1 MATIASLEARYSAN
15 IIQFDRELK
24 RLQTINKRATDRV
37 LNDHKSSA
45 RDVNQAW
52 AKADIGGAMNRSL
65 GNGLGQLRTQL
76 MASIAAITSGAGIA
90 AAVGLADTYTRFQN
104 SLKVAGLAGSELAKV
119 QGSLFEIANRN
130 GQAVEGLGQLYG
142 RMAMATKNLGTSQA
156 DLLQVVNSV
165 ASAIKISGR
174 PASEAAGA
182 MTQLSQAF
190 AGGKVRAEEWNSVVE
205 NMPSLAMALA
215 NASEKYRGNLG
226 ALKADVDKGNF
237 SSAEMLRLMK
247 LVEPALR
254 KQAELAGTTA
264 AQGFEVLKNKMIEAV
279 GAADAQWGATRRLG
293 EALEWLANNLDDVAQ
308 ALGVVAIAM
317 GVTLA
322 PAIGKAM
329 IAMTGLTAATARN
342 AFATIASIPGV
353 VGLSAGI
360 AGITPAAAAA
370 RGALMLLSS
379 ATGIGLAIT
388 AVAAAVGYFAVKSYQ
403 ASEATRQLRDRVAQK
418 AQALRDAK
426 QAADEARQQTGNL
439 TAAEM
444 AAANYTAAL
453 TGQVGL
459 LENAY
464 YRAAAAAKYLA
475 LTQNAQR
482 VVEAD
487 ADYRATETGA
497 ARAEE
502 QARRRARGPGYFGGA
517 DGRQPAPAG
526 LAQVVE
532 GSINSN
538 PDVIA
543 ARRAR
548 EDARLE
554 RDAAVA
560 ERRGLKEIKLED
572 PRWRPTPVGGGP
584 VTAPKTGGGGSSGP
598 SAEDRERNGQQAIAQ
613 AERAQRDAIRALAKT
628 AEDRAVVA
636 IEALADDK
644 AMAIEAIN
652 QRVADREI
660 TEATGQ
666 RLIEIEN
673 ATYDAK
679 LGAETARRAEELR
692 EAELELQRY
701 RNDNLVEAARL
712 DAEELQSKA
721 DNATDMTERHDY
733 ERQALAATQRA
744 DALMFAA
751 EQEALRLQLAKN
763 GHDKAEIDRIIAAR
777 QANFARGQA
786 GQSSNLT
793 TTQNSE
799 KGPQSIKD
807 WADEFGRATNAGESF
822 NQKLQ
827 NIAEGGINSITDGL
841 TDAIMGSKSLA
852 EAFGDMAKQMIA
864 QLVKL
869 MVQWAIWEAIGV
881 ATGHGPG
888 LGAKVIGLSA
898 FGPKPPAAPS
908 ASGKGGN
915 WMGTNNFAGGSTWV
929 GDTELINLPS
939 GSQIIPANVV
949 RNAMNTKPKTMGGGQ
964 TIVNQ
969 ITVDATDAVL
979 GQTVKGWIHEAV
991 GQGMVATK
999 AMIAQDQQKAGRN
1012 RLM

>member
-293 EALEWLANNLDDVAQ
+293 EALEWLANNLDTVGQ
-308 ALGVVAIAM
+308 ALGTVAIVMAA
-317 GVTLA
+317 TLA
-322 PAIGKAM
+322 PALGKAA
-329 IAMTGLTAATARN
+329 ISMTALTAATARN
-342 AFATIASIPGV
+342 ALATVASIPGV
-353 VGLSAGI
+353 IGLTAGI
-360 AGITPAAAAA
+360 SGITPAAATA
-370 RGALMLLSS
+370 RMALMALTS

-388 AVAAAVGYFAVKSYQ
+388 AIAAAVGFFAVKSYQ
-403 ASEATRQLRDRVAQK
+403 AAEASRQLRDRASQK
-418 AQALRDAK
+418 AAALRDAK

-444 AAANYTAAL
+444 SAANYTAAL

-482 VVEAD
+482 VVAAD
-487 ADYRATETGA
+487 ADYRAADQDA
-497 ARAEE
+497 ARSEE
-502 QARRRARGPGYFGGA
+502 RARRQARGPGYYGGA

-548 EDARLE
+548 EEFRQE
-554 RDAAVA
+554 RDAAIA

-572 PRWRPTPVGGGP
+572 PRWRPTVGGGP
-584 VTAPKTGGGGSSGP
+584 VISPKGSKGGGSSGP

-712 DAEELQSKA
+712 DAEEIQSKA
-721 DNATDMTERHDY
+721 DAATDINVRQDY
-733 ERQALAATQRA
+733 ERQQLAATQRA

-751 EQEALRLQLAKN
+751 EQEALRLQLVKN
-763 GHDKAEIDRIIAAR
+763 GHTQAQIDGILADR
-777 QANFARGQA
+777 QGGFDRRQA
-786 GQSSNLT
+786 GQT
-793 TTQNSE
+793 ADQNAGQARE
-799 KGPQSIKD
+799 RGPQSITE
-807 WADEFGRATNAGESF
+807 WANAFRDATNAGESL
-822 NQKLQ
+822 NQKLYG
-827 NIAEGGINSITDGL
+827 IAEGGINSLTDGL
-841 TDAIMGSKSLA
+841 TDALMGAKSLG
-852 EAFGDMAKQMIA
+852 EAFADMAKQMIA

-869 MVQWAIWEAIGV
+869 MIQWAIWEAIGL
-881 ATGHGPG
+881 ATGNGPG
-888 LGAKVIGLSA
+888 WGLKVIGLGS
-898 FGPKPPAAPS
+898 GKTGGK
-908 ASGKGGN
+908 SGKGGN

>member
-24 RLQTINKRATDRV
+24 RLQTLNKRATDRV
-37 LNDHKSSA
+37 LNDHKQSA
-45 RDVNQAW
+45 RDVNNAW

-65 GNGLGQLRTQL
+65 GNGLGQLRGQL

-104 SLKVAGLAGSELAKV
+104 SLKVAGLAGTELAKV
-119 QGSLFEIANRN
+119 QNSLFEIANRN
-130 GQAVEGLGQLYG
+130 GQAVESLGLLYG
-142 RMAMATKNLGTSQA
+142 RMAMATKQLGASQS
-156 DLLQVVNSV
+156 DLLAVVNSV
-165 ASAIKISGR
+165 SSAVKISGR

-205 NMPSLAMALA
+205 NMPSLALAVA

-237 SSAEMLRLMK
+237 SSAEMLRLLK

-279 GAADAQWGATRRLG
+279 GAADAKWGATRRLG
-293 EALEWLANNLDDVAQ
+293 EALQWLANNLDEVAQ
-308 ALGVVAIAM
+308 TLGQVTIAM
-317 GVTLA
+317 SVLMA
-322 PAIGKAM
+322 PAIGRATLALGGYAAST
-329 IAMTGLTAATARN
+329 IAARV
-342 AFATIASIPGV
+342 ATIASIPGV
-353 VGLSAGI
+353 IGLTAGMN
-360 AGITPAAAAA
+360 GITASAATA
-370 RGALMLLSS
+370 RMAMMALTS

-388 AVAAAVGYFAVKSYQ
+388 AIAAAVGFFAVKSYQ
-403 ASEATRQLRDRVAQK
+403 ASEATRQLRERVAQK
-418 AQALRDAK
+418 AQALREAK
-426 QAADEARQQTGNL
+426 AAADQARQQTGTL

-444 AAANYTAAL
+444 AAATQTAAL

-487 ADYRATETGA
+487 RDFRA
-497 ARAEE
+497 AEAGVNVSE
-502 QARRRARGPGYFGGA
+502 NRARRSARGPGYYGSA

-526 LAQVVE
+526 LDRVVE

-538 PDVIA
+538 PDVVA

-554 RDAAVA
+554 REAAIA
-560 ERRGLKEIKLED
+560 ERRDLKKIRLED
-572 PRWRPTPVGGGP
+572 QRWQPTA
-584 VTAPKTGGGGSSGP
+584 TAPVVSADGKKGGGGGSSGP
-598 SAEDRERNGQQAIAQ
+598 SAEDRARNDREATAQ
-613 AERAQRDAIRALAKT
+613 AERSLRDAVRAQAVT
-628 AEDRAVVA
+628 AMDRHVVA
-636 IEALADDK
+636 IEALADDRE
-644 AMAIEAIN
+644 MAVIAIN
-652 QRVADREI
+652 QRELEREI
-660 TEATGQ
+660 TPATAEKLRGLETDIYNA
-666 RLIEIEN
+666 RL
-673 ATYDAK
+673 K
-679 LGAETARRAEELR
+679 AETDRRQEELR
-692 EAELELQRY
+692 QAEIELQQY
-701 RNDNLVEAARL
+701 RNESLVEAARL
-712 DAEELQSKA
+712 DVEELQSKA
-721 DNATDMTERHDY
+721 QFATSMDERHDY

-751 EQEALRLQLAKN
+751 EQEALRLQLEKN
-763 GHDKAEIDRIIAAR
+763 GHTKAQIDQILADR
-777 QANFARGQA
+777 QAGFDRRAA
-786 GQSSNLT
+786 GQTADLGR
-793 TTQNSE
+793 TQDRENGPNSITE
-799 KGPQSIKD
+799 
-807 WADEFGRATNAGESF
+807 WATAFRDATNAGESL
-822 NQKLQ
+822 NQKLYG
-827 NIAEGGINSITDGL
+827 IAEGGINALTDGL
-841 TDAIMGSKSLA
+841 TDALMGAKSLG
-852 EAFGDMAKQMIA
+852 EAFADMAKQMIA

-869 MVQWAIWEAIGV
+869 MVQWAIWEAIGL
-881 ATGHGPG
+881 ATGNGPG
-888 LGAKVIGLSA
+888 WGLKVIGLS
-898 FGPKPPAAPS
+898 
-908 ASGKGGN
+908 SGKGGVSGKSGKNGN

-949 RNAMNTKPKTMGGGQ
+949 RNAMNTKPKSMGGGQ

>member
-24 RLQTINKRATDRV
+24 RLQTLNKRATDKV
-37 LNDHKSSA
+37 LADHKASA
-45 RDVNQAW
+45 RDVNNAW

-104 SLKVAGLAGSELAKV
+104 SLKVAGLAGTELAKV
-119 QGSLFEIANRN
+119 QNSLFEIANRN

-142 RMAMATKNLGTSQA
+142 RMAMATKQLGTSQA
-156 DLLQVVNSV
+156 DLLKVTNAV

-205 NMPSLAMALA
+205 GMPSLAMALA

-264 AQGFEVLKNKMIEAV
+264 AMGFEVLKNKMIEAV
-279 GAADAQWGATRRLG
+279 GAADAKWGATRRLG

-308 ALGVVAIAM
+308 SLGAVAIAM
-317 GVTLA
+317 SVLMA
-322 PAIGKAM
+322 PAIGKATLSM
-329 IAMTGLTAATARN
+329 GSFVASTVAARIATV
-342 AFATIASIPGV
+342 ASIPGV
-353 VGLSAGI
+353 IGLTAGI
-360 AGITPAAAAA
+360 SGITPAAATA
-370 RGALMLLSS
+370 RMALMALTS

-388 AVAAAVGYFAVKSYQ
+388 AIAAAVGFFAVKSYQ
-403 ASEATRQLRDRVAQK
+403 ASEATRQLRERVAQK

-426 QAADEARQQTGNL
+426 AAADQARVQTGTL

-444 AAANYTAAL
+444 AAATQTAAL

-459 LENAY
+459 LEDAY

-487 ADYRATETGA
+487 RDYRAAETGVNVSEN
-497 ARAEE
+497 R
-502 QARRRARGPGYFGGA
+502 ARRTARGPGYYGSA

-526 LAQVVE
+526 MDRVVE
-532 GSINSN
+532 GSINTN
-538 PDVIA
+538 PDVVA

-554 RDAAVA
+554 RDAAIR
-560 ERRGLKEIKLED
+560 ERKELKAIRLED
-572 PRWRPTPVGGGP
+572 ERWKGGGGGGP
-584 VTAPKTGGGGSSGP
+584 PTDKPKSGGSGGSSGP
-598 SAEDRERNGQQAIAQ
+598 SAEDRARNDREATAQ
-613 AERAQRDAIRALAKT
+613 AERALRDATRAQAVT
-628 AEDRAVVA
+628 AMDRHVVA

-644 AMAIEAIN
+644 AMAIESIN
-652 QRVADREI
+652 QRELQREI
-660 TEATGQ
+660 SPAT
-666 RLIEIEN
+666 
-673 ATYDAK
+673 ATILRGLEEQIYSAK
-679 LGAETARRAEELR
+679 LKTEKDRREQELA
-692 EAELELQRY
+692 EAEVELQRY
-701 RNDNLVEAARL
+701 RNENLVEAARL
-712 DAEELQSKA
+712 DVEELQSKA
-721 DNATDMTERHDY
+721 QFATSMDERHDY

-751 EQEALRLQLAKN
+751 EQEALRLQLEKN
-763 GHDKAEIDRIIAAR
+763 GHAKAQIDQILADR
-777 QANFARGQA
+777 QAGFDRRAA
-786 GQSSNLT
+786 GQTAELGR
-793 TTQNSE
+793 TQDRENGPNSITE
-799 KGPQSIKD
+799 
-807 WADEFGRATNAGESF
+807 WATAFRDATNAGESL
-822 NQKLQ
+822 NQKLYG
-827 NIAEGGINSITDGL
+827 IAEGGINALTDGL
-841 TDAIMGSKSLA
+841 TDALMGAKSLG
-852 EAFGDMAKQMIA
+852 EAFADMAKQMIA

-869 MVQWAIWEAIGV
+869 MVQWAIWEAIGL
-881 ATGHGPG
+881 ATGNGPG
-888 LGAKVIGLSA
+888 WGLKVIGL
-898 FGPKPPAAPS
+898 G
-908 ASGKGGN
+908 SGKSGGKSGKNGN

-939 GSQIIPANVV
+939 GSQIVPANVV
-949 RNAMNTKPKTMGGGQ
+949 RNAMNTKPKAMGGGQ

>member
-130 GQAVEGLGQLYG
+130 GQSVEALGQLYG

-156 DLLQVVNSV
+156 DLEKVVNSV

-190 AGGKVRAEEWNSVVE
+190 AGGKVRAEEWSSVIE
-205 NMPSLAMALA
+205 GMPSLAMALA

-247 LVEPALR
+247 LVEPELR

-264 AQGFEVLKNKMIEAV
+264 AMGFEVLKNKMIEAV

-293 EALEWLANNLDDVAQ
+293 EALEWLANNLDTVGQ
-308 ALGVVAIAM
+308 ALGTVAIVMSVA
-317 GVTLA
+317 LA
-322 PAIGKAM
+322 PALGKAALEM
-329 IAMTGLTAATARN
+329 GAFVASTVAARI
-342 AFATIASIPGV
+342 ATIASIPGV
-353 VGLSAGI
+353 IGLTAGI
-360 AGITPAAAAA
+360 SGITPAAATA
-370 RGALMLLSS
+370 RMALMALTS

-388 AVAAAVGYFAVKSYQ
+388 AIAAAVGFFAMKSYE
-403 ASEATRQLRDRVAQK
+403 ASEAARQLSESVRQK
-418 AQALRDAK
+418 RAALDEAK
-426 QAADEARQQTGNL
+426 KAADQARQQTGNL
-439 TAAEM
+439 TTAEM
-444 AAANYTAAL
+444 EAAVAAASL
-453 TGQVGL
+453 TGEQDKL
-459 LENAY
+459 TNAF
-464 YRAAAAAKYLA
+464 YRTAAAAKAAELA
-475 LTQNAQR
+475 IVRARLAEANEEHKVASKNLNAAVDRETTRIQR
-482 VVEAD
+482 TDTVTVPGAPAYAASRPRLSRED
-487 ADYRATETGA
+487 AE
-497 ARAEE
+497 
-502 QARRRARGPGYFGGA
+502 RRARTRVLAGQAGGDAGRTFTDAQANLQGYLG
-517 DGRQPAPAG
+517 
-526 LAQVVE
+526 QVIEV
-532 GSINSN
+532 S
-538 PDVIA
+538 D
-543 ARRAR
+543 R
-548 EDARLE
+548 
-554 RDAAVA
+554 
-560 ERRGLKEIKLED
+560 KLD
-572 PRWRPTPVGGGP
+572 TFKPPV
-584 VTAPKTGGGGSSGP
+584 VTSTGGGNKSGGGSGGT
-598 SAEDRERNGQQAIAQ
+598 SAEDRARNSQQAVQA
-613 AERAQRDAIRALAKT
+613 AERALRDATRAQAVT
-628 AEDRAVVA
+628 AAERHAVSL
-636 IEALADDK
+636 EALADDRD
-644 AMAIEAIN
+644 MAVAAIKER
-652 QRVADREI
+652 QTRGEI
-660 TEATGQ
+660 TQAAEA
-666 RLIEIEN
+666 RLIEIEDDV
-673 ATYDAK
+673 YQAK
-679 LGAETARRAEELR
+679 VTNEMSARQRELD
-692 EAELELQRY
+692 EAALELQRF

-712 DAEELQSKA
+712 DADELSSKA
-721 DNATDMTERHDY
+721 QNATTMVERHDY
-733 ERQALAATQRA
+733 ERQALAAQQRA

-751 EQEALRLQLAKN
+751 EQEALRLQLVQN
-763 GHDKAEIDRIIAAR
+763 GHSQAKIDQTLADR
-777 QANFARGQA
+777 QANFNRGQA
-786 GQSSNLT
+786 GQSSDLGRSQDREN
-793 TTQNSE
+793 
-799 KGPQSIKD
+799 GPESITE
-807 WADEFGRATNAGESF
+807 WANAFRDATNAGESL
-822 NQKLQ
+822 NQKLYG
-827 NIAEGGINSITDGL
+827 IAEGGINSLTDGL
-841 TDAIMGSKSLA
+841 TDALMGAKSLG
-852 EAFGDMAKQMIA
+852 EAFADMAKQMIA

-869 MVQWAIWEAIGV
+869 MVQWAIWEAIGL
-881 ATGHGPG
+881 ATGNGPG
-888 LGAKVIGLSA
+888 WGLKVIGLGS
-898 FGPKPPAAPS
+898 GKTGGK
-908 ASGKGGN
+908 SGKGGN

-979 GQTVKGWIHEAV
+979 GQTVKGWINEAV